1 MINTLIID
9 DESHARKR
17 LIDLLTVYENFRVIQ
32 ECKNGQ
38 EALTAIKKLKP
49 DVIFLDI
56 QMPGF
61 TGMDVVR
68 MAEYEPIIIF
78 VTAYE
83 VHALEAFELRALD
96 YLLKPFS
103 NTRFAQTI
111 TRIEEALDMKDS
123 IHFKQRIAEM
133 MNENKKQPFIKVISV
148 KAKGMW
154 FDVNL
159 QDVGYIKTEGN
170 YVRIYTKDRFYL
182 HRVTIQE
189 LQDILDPKY
198 FMRIHR
204 GVIVNCQWIKGI
216 KYLVQNFEYRF
227 LLIDDTALM
236 SGRSY
241 KATIDSFLEK
251 NPNLAFHSI

>member
-1 MINTLIID
+1 MINVLIID
-9 DESHARKR
+9 DEGHARKR
-17 LIDLLTVYENFRVIQ
+17 LTDLLVNYDKFRVVE

-38 EALTAIKKLKP
+38 EALSAIKRHKP

-61 TGMDVVR
+61 SGLDVVR
-68 MAEYEPIIIF
+68 MAEHEPLIIF
-78 VTAYE
+78 VTAFE
-83 VHALEAFELRALD
+83 MHALEAFELHALD

-103 NTRFAQTI
+103 NDRFAQTI
-111 TRIEEALDMKDS
+111 ARIEGAMEMKDS
-123 IHFKQRIAEM
+123 HHLQQRIAEWI
-133 MNENKKQPFIKVISV
+133 NERKTQRYLNVISV

-170 YVRIYTKDRFYL
+170 YVRIYTKDRFFL

-189 LQDILDPKY
+189 LHDTLDPKY
-198 FMRIHR
+198 FMRVHR
-204 GVIVNCQWIKGI
+204 GAIINCLWIKNV

-227 LLIDDTALM
+227 SLIDNTSIV

-241 KATIDSFLEK
+241 KETIDAFLEK
-251 NPNLAFHSI
+251 NPRLIFHGS

>member
-9 DESHARKR
+9 DEAHARKR
-17 LIDLLTVYENFRVIQ
+17 LTDLLSNYENFRVIQ
-32 ECKNGQ
+32 ECKSGH
-38 EALTAIKKLKP
+38 EALVAIKKLKP

-61 TGMDVVR
+61 TGIDVVR
-68 MAEYEPIIIF
+68 MAEYDPIIIF

-83 VHALEAFELRALD
+83 SHALEAFELRALD

-103 NTRFAQTI
+103 NERFALTI
-111 TRIEEALDMKDS
+111 AKIEETFDMKDS
-123 IHFKQRIAEM
+123 IHFKQQIVEL
-133 MNENKKQPFIKVISV
+133 MNEQKKQPFIKVVSV
-148 KAKGMW
+148 KVKGVW
-154 FDVNL
+154 LDVNL

-170 YVRIYTKDRFYL
+170 YVRIYTKERFYL

-189 LQDILDPKY
+189 LQEVLDPKL
-198 FMRIHR
+198 FMRIQR
-204 GVIVNCQWIKGI
+204 GVIINCQWIKSV

-227 LLIDDTALM
+227 VLVDDTTLI

-241 KATIDSFLEK
+241 KASIDSLLER
-251 NPNLAFHSI
+251 NPELTFHGR